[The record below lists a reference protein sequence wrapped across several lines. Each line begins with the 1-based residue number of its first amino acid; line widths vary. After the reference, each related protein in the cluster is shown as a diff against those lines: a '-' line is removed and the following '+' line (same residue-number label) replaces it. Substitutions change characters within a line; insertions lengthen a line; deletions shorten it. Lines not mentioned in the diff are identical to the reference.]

1 MSVYV
6 LQKLIRD
13 VNRKPDSREAYF
25 QSPATFAEGYDLTA
39 TERDALLRFDV
50 RALYEMGVHGLLLRP
65 FTIMHKMSDPD
76 YIKALR
82 GE

>member
-1 MSVYV
+1 MSAYV

-13 VNRKPDSREAYF
+13 VNRKPNCRQAYF
-25 QSPATFAEGYDLTA
+25 QSPATFAEAYDLTPA
-39 TERDALLRFDV
+39 ERDALLKFDV

-76 YIKALR
+76 YVKALR

>member
-13 VNRKPDSREAYF
+13 VNRKPACREAYF
-25 QSPATFAEGYDLTA
+25 RSPAKFAEGYDLTP
-39 TERDALLRFDV
+39 TERDALLKFDV

-82 GE
+82 GD